1 MTLTIWIL
9 IITADLIFSE
19 YKLGIISWV
28 DSFDKIETYLFW
40 SITTFF
46 YYTITEV
53 FLSRSLAKYFTKTIV
68 VLEDGSKPK
77 LIDILARSALRLIPF
92 EYFTFLRG
100 RKPGLHDEYSKTFV
114 VKNDKLKQ
122 NIIDFKGLLEIENSI

>member
-1 MTLTIWIL
+1 MRLTIWIL
-9 IITADLIFSE
+9 IITTDLIFSE
-19 YKLGIISWV
+19 YKLGIINRV

-40 SITTFF
+40 SIISFF
-46 YYTITEV
+46 YYAITEV

-122 NIIDFKGLLEIENSI
+122 NIIDFKGLLEIENPI